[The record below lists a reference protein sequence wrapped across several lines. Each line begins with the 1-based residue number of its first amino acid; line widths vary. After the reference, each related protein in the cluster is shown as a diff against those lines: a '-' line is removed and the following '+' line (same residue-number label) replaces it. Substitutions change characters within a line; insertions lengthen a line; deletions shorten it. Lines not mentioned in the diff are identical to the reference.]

1 MRAIGGRRGKTR
13 EESAD
18 SNRGSE
24 RISRHG
30 GLLAGACD
38 HLPICPRIDHTGGFG
53 LRSCLTMV
61 AWRLNRTPGG
71 DCLLA

>member
-1 MRAIGGRRGKTR
+1 M
-13 EESAD
+13 
-18 SNRGSE
+18 E
-24 RISRHG
+24 RIQRSKPRIWRH
-30 GLLAGACD
+30 LAAGSFAAGVCD

-71 DCLLA
+71 DYLLA